1 MLNLILGYLF
11 GLIDG
16 AKRTRPA
23 RSRAGSPF
31 VTFLVVVCLL
41 SALYSCITG
50 AYLSA
55 LTTAAVAGAILAFR
69 RRRQRQRR

>member
-16 AKRTRPA
+16 TKRTRPA
-23 RSRAGSPF
+23 RSGAGSPF
-31 VTFLVVVCLL
+31 VTFLIVVCLL
-41 SALYSCITG
+41 STLYSGITG
-50 AYLSA
+50 AYMSA
-55 LTTAAVAGAILAFR
+55 LTTAAVAGATLAFR

>member
-1 MLNLILGYLF
+1 VLNVILGYLF

-16 AKRTRPA
+16 ANRTRPA
-23 RSRAGSPF
+23 RGGAGSRAF
-31 VTFLVVVCLL
+31 TFLVVICLL

-55 LTTAAVAGAILAFR
+55 LTTAVVAVAILAFR
-69 RRRQRQRR
+69 RRRQG